1 MWISVTTTKQKR
13 TLVNLNSVLHLNE
26 HPTGTQII
34 FAANADKQ
42 EGGQA
47 PLALYVQEPIEAI
60 ERILKARRP
69 RY

>member
-1 MWISVTTTKQKR
+1 MWISLTTTKQKR

-34 FAANADKQ
+34 FAANADRDD
-42 EGGQA
+42 GGQV
-47 PLALYVQEPIEAI
+47 PITVYVQESVEAI
-60 ERILKARRP
+60 EKVIKARRP

>member
-1 MWISVTTTKQKR
+1 MWISLTTTKQTR

-34 FAANADKQ
+34 FAANSEKMAI
-42 EGGQA
+42 
-47 PLALYVQEPIEAI
+47 YVQEPIESI
-60 ERILKARRP
+60 EKMLKARRP